1 MRLTS
6 KGQVTVPVSLRRQ
19 AGIGPQ
25 DRVEW
30 EARADGLLL
39 RKATDTPGRSLIDQM
54 RRGGRVKG
62 KTARWLRVTRE
73 AA

>member
-6 KGQVTVPVSLRRQ
+6 KGQVTVPVELRRR

-25 DRVEW
+25 DHVEW
-30 EARADGLLL
+30 EARPEGLLL
-39 RKATDTPGRSLIDQM
+39 RKADETPGRSLIAQM
-54 RRGGRVKG
+54 VRGGRVKG
-62 KTARWLRVTRE
+62 TTAKWLKLARE

>member
-6 KGQVTVPVSLRRQ
+6 KGQVTVPVRLRRQ

-25 DRVEW
+25 DTVEW
-30 EARADGLLL
+30 EARPEGLLL
-39 RKATDTPGRSLIDQM
+39 RKATETPGRGLIDQM

-62 KTARWLRVTRE
+62 STAHWLKLTRE
-73 AA
+73 AT